1 MQLMEEF
8 EKLSWWDNVN
18 EEHLKKVHNYHLQPL
33 IDKLEEKCF
42 QKALER
48 SRFKKGHVM
57 WRLIDE
63 DLQELKREKQNLINK
78 LK

>member
-1 MQLMEEF
+1 MEEF

-33 IDKLEEKCF
+33 IEELEKKCF
-42 QKALER
+42 AKALER

-57 WRLIDE
+57 WSAIDD
-63 DLQELKREKQNLINK
+63 DLQELKREKQILINK

>member
-1 MQLMEEF
+1 MRF
-8 EKLSWWDNVN
+8 TNNAWDNVN
-18 EEHLKKVHNYHLQPL
+18 EPHLKKVLNYPIQQK
-33 IDKLEEKCF
+33 IEELEKKCLK
-42 QKALER
+42 KALER

-63 DLQELKREKQNLINK
+63 DLQELKREKQILINK